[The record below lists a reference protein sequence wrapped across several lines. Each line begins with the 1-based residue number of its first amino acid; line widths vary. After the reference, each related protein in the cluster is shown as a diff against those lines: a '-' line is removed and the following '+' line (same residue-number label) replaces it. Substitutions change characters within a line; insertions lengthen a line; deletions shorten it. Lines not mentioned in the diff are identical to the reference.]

1 MKYPVA
7 AIILAVLVAAGTP
20 PAHAQAD
27 WAPQSLRHSE
37 LSEEGAEQGGGS
49 YGVTLEQAVQQVRQR
64 TGGRILSAETVSQ
77 DGRPVHRIKVMTP
90 QHHVKVYYVDAEA
103 SGSQ

>member
-7 AIILAVLVAAGTP
+7 AIILVLLLAVGTP
-20 PAHAQAD
+20 SAYAQSD
-27 WAPQSLRHSE
+27 WAPQNLRHSQ
-37 LSEEGAEQGGGS
+37 LSEERAEQGGS
-49 YGVTLEQAVQQVRQR
+49 YGVTLEQAVQQVRR
-64 TGGRILSAETVSQ
+64 RSGGRILSAETVSQ

-103 SGSQ
+103 NGSQ